1 MKKLILVGFIL
12 PFLIPYAFSQVVAD
26 STLYDAG
33 LALLDKA
40 QTTNNYL
47 EAAYYFKEMT
57 VQLPEQWPAYYYAG
71 LAYLRASQTALDS
84 KYKDELI
91 DKAQPLI
98 DKAFAIRSGE
108 SELHALQAFL
118 YQTRLQVNP
127 EVRALN
133 YSQKADASLKKALAA
148 SPSNPRVYMLMGYNT
163 YYTPV
168 LFGGGPKKALP
179 LFIKAKEKYKAFKP
193 ELPYL
198 PSWGAA
204 ENQQMIGECNRA
216 PK

>member
-12 PFLIPYAFSQVVAD
+12 AFLFPDAFSQAVAD
-26 STLYDAG
+26 STLYDVG

-57 VQLPEQWPAYYYAG
+57 DQLPEQWPAFYYAG
-71 LAYLRASQTALDS
+71 LAYLWASQTALDS

-91 DKAQPLI
+91 DRAQPMI

-133 YSQKADASLKKALAA
+133 YSQKADASLKKAVAA
-148 SPSNPRVYMLMGYNT
+148 NPSNPRAYMLMGYNT

-168 LFGGGPKKALP
+168 LFGGGAKKALP
-179 LFIKAKEKYKAFKP
+179 LFIKAREKYVAFKP
-193 ELPYL
+193 ELSYL
-198 PSWGAA
+198 PSWGVA
-204 ENQQMIGECNRA
+204 ENQQMIRECNQA

>member
-1 MKKLILVGFIL
+1 MKKLILIGFIL
-12 PFLIPYAFSQVVAD
+12 AFPVPHAFSQAVAD

-33 LALLDKA
+33 LALLNKA

-47 EAAYYFKEMT
+47 EAAFYFKQMT
-57 VQLPEQWPAYYYAG
+57 DQLPGQWPAFYYAG

-91 DKAQPLI
+91 DKAQPMI

-127 EVRALN
+127 EVRALSF
-133 YSQKADASLKKALAA
+133 SQKADASLKKAVAA
-148 SPSNPRVYMLMGYNT
+148 NPSNPRAYMLMGYNT

-168 LFGGGPKKALP
+168 LFGGGAKKALS
-179 LFIKAKEKYKAFKP
+179 LFLKAREKYHAFKP

-198 PSWGAA
+198 PSWGLA
-204 ENQQMIGECNRA
+204 ENQQMIRECNQA

>member
-1 MKKLILVGFIL
+1 MKKLILTGLVMAFIV
-12 PFLIPYAFSQVVAD
+12 PGAFSQAVAD

-33 LALLDKA
+33 LALLNRA

-47 EAAYYFKEMT
+47 EAAYYFEQMT
-57 VQLPEQWPAYYYAG
+57 DQLPDQWPAYYYAG
-71 LAYLRASQTALDS
+71 LAFLRASQKALDS

-91 DKAQPLI
+91 DKAQLAI

-118 YQTRLQVNP
+118 YQARLQVNP
-127 EVRALN
+127 EVRAMN
-133 YSQKADASLKKALAA
+133 YSQKADASLKKAITAN
-148 SPSNPRVYMLMGYNT
+148 PSNPRAFMLMAYNT
-163 YYTPV
+163 YFTPAV
-168 LFGGGPKKALP
+168 FGGGPKKALP
-179 LFIKAKEKYKAFKP
+179 LFVKAREKYNVFKP

-204 ENQQMIGECNRA
+204 ENQQMIRECSQA